1 MLAHDQTKSA
11 RPRPPA
17 QRRRQSTGPATV
29 KKGGASPPPP
39 YSGAGFSF
47 PASSP
52 SPPPRRRLESLLG
65 SPMSATLK
73 ALGWDLDADPTN
85 SSGPNPDWLT
95 EESRD
100 ELADLLVKAD
110 GLIKER
116 QNELGLTV
124 NTLKS
129 LYDNNAAL
137 KTQHRAL
144 LSRIPAS
151 PIPSPGPES
160 RPGSPAWFADKLP
173 RAMSDVFARGPMR
186 HTRKISV
193 SQSDLSYLS
202 EQNAEL
208 LDKLSKLEAESSQAD
223 QKGRRMLQRL
233 EGEIA
238 QLREELDKAQA
249 RSVEL
254 EEQTRASPPRETV
267 EERKERIM
275 TARKMSSAQHD
286 PEPVEEEVKDFA
298 PGGALC
304 STTSYTTPKKSRR
317 DEEEEDF
324 PEEHVR
330 SPSTQSLISQ
340 LLAKIQEL
348 EDTNQRIVEQQH
360 DTNSR
365 LQSVQRETENISRLY
380 ECLNDPNNVQLE
392 LIEEGGVEQ
401 PAAQKATSAK
411 DTIRFQSFRR
421 TLEQDVAKHLSAES
435 TAPSHFTKTRK
446 SVMGLFDSPSTSQAA
461 SRSQND
467 SSSLRL
473 PPIPFRAHTTSFS
486 ADTSFSLNRPA
497 SPALS
502 ALSLASHTG
511 HAAHPSF
518 SQVFS
523 QLPTPSHE
531 QHPTLQAE
539 LGGEA
544 LDGQWGLHGESHL
557 RRSSLYS
564 FSSISVPPSPSP
576 MPASSSLAF
585 PPITRSRSPSPSPTR
600 AAPQTPIRQPMFS
613 LEPPTPETPMTANGD
628 RLETPQAQRYR
639 RMSQTVRARTTR
651 WVEGRFR
658 ESLLGDSTPGRK
670 DLAEALEAMAEGSI
684 TPGPMSPIALPNS
697 VPEEEDEQT
706 PRHAQTTAVERSPQ
720 KGVASA
726 KQKGVVKLV
735 VEAWL
740 WLQFLLI
747 ILVFVWAMAKR
758 GPKAVLRE
766 AERKR
771 RAGA

>member
-1 MLAHDQTKSA
+1 MLDNDQTKSA

-17 QRRRQSTGPATV
+17 QRRRQSTTPATV

-47 PASSP
+47 PAESP
-52 SPPPRRRLESLLG
+52 SSPPRRRLESLLG
-65 SPMSATLK
+65 SPVSATLK

-85 SSGPNPDWLT
+85 AAAPHPDWLT
-95 EESRD
+95 AESRD

-124 NTLKS
+124 STLKN
-129 LYDNNAAL
+129 LYDNNAAI

-144 LSRIPAS
+144 LARIPAS
-151 PIPSPGPES
+151 PTPSPGPDS
-160 RPGSPAWFADKLP
+160 RPASPWFADKLP

-208 LDKLSKLEAESSQAD
+208 LDKLAKLEAESSQAD
-223 QKGRRMLQRL
+223 QKGRRTLQRL
-233 EGEIA
+233 EEEIA
-238 QLREELDKAQA
+238 QLRGELDQAQA

-254 EEQTRASPPRETV
+254 EEQARTSPPRETV
-267 EERKERIM
+267 DERKDRIM
-275 TARKMSSAQHD
+275 AARKMSSAQQD
-286 PEPVEEEVKDFA
+286 PDWVEDEVKDFA

-304 STTSYTTPKKSRR
+304 STTSFTTPKKQSRA
-317 DEEEEDF
+317 EEEDHT
-324 PEEHVR
+324 EEHVR

-348 EDTNQRIVEQQH
+348 EETNQHIVAQQH

-365 LQSVQRETENISRLY
+365 LQTVQKETENISRLY
-380 ECLNDPNNVQLE
+380 ECLNDSNNVQLE
-392 LIEEGGVEQ
+392 LIEEGSVEQ
-401 PAAQKATSAK
+401 PTAQKATSAK

-421 TLEQDVAKHLSAES
+421 TLEQDVANRLSAES
-435 TAPSHFTKTRK
+435 TLPSQVTKTRK
-446 SVMGLFDSPSTSQAA
+446 SVMGLFDSPSTSRAA
-461 SRSQND
+461 SRLQPD
-467 SSSLRL
+467 ISSLRL
-473 PPIPFRAHTTSFS
+473 PTTSFDRRNHTTSFS
-486 ADTSFSLNRPA
+486 ADTSASYSRPA

-502 ALSLASHTG
+502 VLSLASHGG
-511 HAAHPSF
+511 HGPQPSF

-523 QLPTPSHE
+523 QLPTPSAE
-531 QHPTLQAE
+531 QPTLQAE
-539 LGGEA
+539 LGNEA

-564 FSSISVPPSPSP
+564 FSSMSMPPSPSP
-576 MPASSSLAF
+576 MPGSSLAF
-585 PPITRSRSPSPSPTR
+585 PSITRSRSPSPSPTR
-600 AAPQTPIRQPMFS
+600 ASPRTPMRQPMFS
-613 LEPPTPETPMTANGD
+613 LEPPTPETPGTANGE

-658 ESLLGDSTPGRK
+658 DSLIGEAPPGRK
-670 DLAEALEAMAEGSI
+670 DLAEALEAMAEGTL
-684 TPGPMSPIALPNS
+684 TPAPASPAMRAAP
-697 VPEEEDEQT
+697 VPEEDERVEA
-706 PRHAQTTAVERSPQ
+706 PSTAVERSPP
-720 KGVASA
+720 KGVANS
-726 KQKGVVKLV
+726 KQKRVVNLV

-747 ILVFVWAMAKR
+747 IFVFVWAMAKR

-771 RAGA
+771 RAAA